1 MERFMAQNRVLQY
14 RCYLPLLLVAGPLL
28 LTLPAAHADDTRHP
42 YIVQLADPPMAAYA
56 GGVSGLRATKAGAGQ
71 RLDLAGT
78 AARQYG
84 SYLRTQQD
92 QAKALLPAGVVSH
105 QYQVV
110 FNGFAASLTDA
121 EVRALKASGKAVR
134 ITPDEQQHVV
144 TNYTPTFLGLDQPG
158 GLWEQLGGKEHAGDD
173 IIVGVIDGGIWPENL
188 SYADRI
194 DAAGQPTFESS
205 APLAYGP
212 PPARWKGVCQAGEG
226 FTAANCNNKL
236 IGARYFDGG
245 FRAGGQDIHI
255 SEFRSPR
262 DSLGSPSGLGGH
274 GTHTSS
280 TAAGNANVPAQA
292 SNGDLLGNRSGMA
305 PRARVAMYKICWS
318 YNGGFNVPG
327 GTANGCY
334 NSDSLAGIEAA
345 VADGVDVLNYSI
357 SGGTSPRD
365 PVEQAFRH
373 AVEAGVF
380 VAAAAGNAGPGNS
393 VNHISPWMTTVAA
406 AAHDKTHTAS
416 VTLGSGQH
424 FQGASLDPAPLP
436 AAPLIRGEEAVAAG
450 ADAGQA
456 ALCTGV
462 EDVFTLHPI
471 APLDPAK
478 VAGKIVACQRGT
490 TARTSKA
497 TAVKAAGGV
506 GMILLDDG
514 TGTVADIYNVPTVH
528 VSQAD
533 GAAVAAYAAGAGAGA
548 TAALS
553 ASALTPMTGPVLAD
567 FSSRGPNAFDPG
579 VLKPDLSA
587 PGVNIL
593 AGIAPS
599 LSASQ
604 KAAIIAG
611 DGAAYSISTYLSGT
625 SMATPHVAG
634 LAALLKQRHPGWS
647 PAAVKSALMTSTRS
661 VLPTALTGDEDGT
674 RPWGQGAGLVVPN
687 VGADPGLVYDAGAA
701 DYQKYMCGV
710 TGEASDCGSGA
721 LTGVAL
727 NLASIT
733 LPGVVGNQTVRRS
746 VTNVGDRS
754 AIYNA
759 SATIDGFTTTV
770 TPATLTLA
778 PGETQSYSVK
788 LDRID
793 AADGVWQFGELVWS
807 DGEHK
812 VRSPLQARYNS
823 GVEAPA
829 LLSANSVS
837 GTRQLDVSTGFN
849 GVMGAVKAGMREYV
863 RLAQTVTQAAPG
875 SLDTLQGAVDA
886 CVARGPGVKAV
897 SLGIPNHTMIA
908 RFELSNRDTAGG
920 DGDDLDLLLLNIL
933 NEPIAYSAHEG
944 SDESVTFMTPPMA
957 VVKVC
962 VLGFK
967 LKNGVSTN
975 YTLSYAT
982 AIPNDTKGNLKL
994 TLPGPVTQGGSAKV
1008 GVSWSG
1014 LEQGKRYLGGMQLLN
1029 PTGRAVSFTEFNID
1043 TRDVVPAASAA
1054 AHKQFKAVQ

>member
-1 MERFMAQNRVLQY
+1 
-14 RCYLPLLLVAGPLL
+14 
-28 LTLPAAHADDTRHP
+28 
-42 YIVQLADPPMAAYA
+42 
-56 GGVSGLRATKAGAGQ
+56 
-71 RLDLAGT
+71 
-78 AARQYG
+78 
-84 SYLRTQQD
+84 
-92 QAKALLPAGVVSH
+92 
-105 QYQVV
+105 
-110 FNGFAASLTDA
+110 
-121 EVRALKASGKAVR
+121 
-134 ITPDEQQHVV
+134 
-144 TNYTPTFLGLDQPG
+144 
-158 GLWEQLGGKEHAGDD
+158 
-173 IIVGVIDGGIWPENL
+173 
-188 SYADRI
+188 
-194 DAAGQPTFESS
+194 
-205 APLAYGP
+205 
-212 PPARWKGVCQAGEG
+212 
-226 FTAANCNNKL
+226 
-236 IGARYFDGG
+236 
-245 FRAGGQDIHI
+245 
-255 SEFRSPR
+255 
-262 DSLGSPSGLGGH
+262 
-274 GTHTSS
+274 
-280 TAAGNANVPAQA
+280 
-292 SNGDLLGNRSGMA
+292 MA

-318 YNGGFNVPG
+318 YNGGFRVPG
-327 GTANGCY
+327 GIANGCFT
-334 NSDSLAGIEAA
+334 SDSLAGIEAA

-380 VAAAAGNAGPGNS
+380 VAAAAGNAGPDNERDLP

-406 AAHDKTHTAS
+406 STHDRAHKATL
-416 VTLGSGQH
+416 TLGNGKQY
-424 FQGASLDPAPLP
+424 QGASLSLAALPSAPM
-436 AAPLIRGEEAVAAG
+436 IRGEDAARPG
-450 ADAGQA
+450 TSPYDAS
-456 ALCTGV
+456 LCYGPNYTGT
-462 EDVFTLHPI
+462 DQSS
-471 APLDPAK
+471 LDPAK
-478 VAGKIVACQRGT
+478 VSGKIVTCVRGGSP
-490 TARTSKA
+490 RTDKSQ
-497 TAVKAAGGV
+497 AVKEAGGV
-506 GMILLDDG
+506 GMVLIDDG
-514 TGTVADIYNVPTVH
+514 SGQVLEVHAVPSVH
-528 VSQAD
+528 VDAAP
-533 GAAVAAYAAGAGAGA
+533 GAEIMGYAADAGA

-553 ASALTPMTGPVLAD
+553 ASSMVPVTGPVLAD

-587 PGVNIL
+587 PGVDIL
-593 AGIAPS
+593 AGVAPS
-599 LSASQ
+599 LSAAQ
-604 KAAIIAG
+604 HDAIIAG
-611 DGAAYSISTYLSGT
+611 DGAAISISTFMSGT

-661 VLPTALTGDEDGT
+661 VLPTALTGDQDGSL
-674 RPWGQGAGLVVPN
+674 PWGQGAGLVVPN
-687 VGADPGLVYDAGAA
+687 VGADPGLVYDVGAA

-710 TGEASDCGSGA
+710 TAEASDCGSGA

-759 SATIDGFTTTV
+759 SAAIDGFSTTV

-788 LDRID
+788 LDRTD
-793 AADGVWQFGELVWS
+793 AADGEWHFGELVWS

-823 GVEAPA
+823 GVDVAA

-837 GTRQLDVSTGFN
+837 GTRQLDVATGCN

-875 SLDTLQGAVDA
+875 TFDTLQGAVDA

-920 DGDDLDLLLLNIL
+920 DADDLDLLLLNT
-933 NEPIAYSAHEG
+933 NNDPIAYSAHEG
-944 SDESVTFMTPPMA
+944 SNESVTFMTPPMA

-1029 PTGRAVSFTEFNID
+1029 PAGGIPSFTEFNID
-1043 TRDVVPAASAA
+1043 TRDVAPAANASAG
-1054 AHKQFKAVQ
+1054 KQLKAVQ

>member
-14 RCYLPLLLVAGPLL
+14 RGYLPLLLVAGPLL

-42 YIVQLADPPMAAYA
+42 YIVQLADPPMAAYT

-92 QAKALLPAGVVSH
+92 QAKALLPAGVVSR

-121 EVRALKASGKAVR
+121 EVRTLKANGKAVR

-158 GLWEQLGGKEHAGDD
+158 GLWEQLGGKEHAGED

-188 SYADRI
+188 SYADRL
-194 DAAGQPTFESS
+194 DAAGHPTFDSS

-236 IGARYFDGG
+236 IGARYFDSG
-245 FRAGGQDIHI
+245 FRAGGLDIHI

-292 SNGDLLGNRSGMA
+292 GNGDLLGSRSGMA
-305 PRARVAMYKICWS
+305 PHARVAMYKICWS
-318 YNGGFNVPG
+318 YNNPGSTGGGV
-327 GTANGCY
+327 ANGCY
-334 NSDSLAGIEAA
+334 NSDSLAAIEAA

-380 VAAAAGNAGPGNS
+380 VAAAAGNFGPDNS
-393 VNHISPWMTTVAA
+393 VNHVSPWMTTVAA
-406 AAHDKTHTAS
+406 ATHDRARKATL
-416 VTLGSGQH
+416 TLGNGKQY
-424 FQGASLDPAPLP
+424 QGASLSVAALPSAPI
-436 AAPLIRGEEAVAAG
+436 IRGEDAVRPG
-450 ADAGQA
+450 ASPYDAG
-456 ALCTGV
+456 LCYGPLDTN
-462 EDVFTLHPI
+462 DFLST
-471 APLDPAK
+471 LDPAK
-478 VAGKIVACQRGT
+478 VSGKIVACGRGGSS
-490 TARTSKA
+490 RTNKSL
-497 TAVKAAGGV
+497 TVKQAGGV
-506 GMILLDDG
+506 GMVLIDDG
-514 TGTVADIYNVPTVH
+514 SGQVLDLHAVPTVH
-528 VSQAD
+528 VDKAP
-533 GAAVAAYAAGAGAGA
+533 GAEISDYAAGAGA

-553 ASALTPMTGPVLAD
+553 ASSMVPVTGPVLAD
-567 FSSRGPNAFDPG
+567 FSSRGPNFLDPG

-587 PGVNIL
+587 PGVDIL
-593 AGIAPS
+593 AGVAPS
-599 LSASQ
+599 LSSAQ
-604 KAAIIAG
+604 QAAIIAG
-611 DGAAYSISTYLSGT
+611 AGAAFSTSTYMSGT
-625 SMATPHVAG
+625 SMASPHVAG

-661 VLPTALTGDEDGT
+661 VLPTALTGDQDGS

-687 VGADPGLVYDAGAA
+687 VGADPGLVYDVGAA

-710 TGEASDCGSGA
+710 TAEASDCGSGA

-727 NLASIT
+727 NLASIS
-733 LPGVVGNQTVRRS
+733 LPGVVGKQTVIRS

-759 SATIDGFTTTV
+759 SAAIDGFSTTV
-770 TPATLTLA
+770 MPATLTLA

-788 LDRID
+788 LERTD

-837 GTRQLDVSTGFN
+837 GTRQLDVATGFN

-875 SLDTLQGAVDA
+875 SIDTLQAAVDA
-886 CVARGPGVKAV
+886 CIARGPGVKAV
-897 SLGIPNHTMIA
+897 TVGIPNQTMIA

-920 DGDDLDLLLLNIL
+920 DGDDLDLMLLNQQ
-933 NEPIAYSAHEG
+933 NDPIAFSAHDG
-944 SDESVTFMTPPMA
+944 SNESITLMAPPMG

-962 VLGFK
+962 VLGAR
-967 LKNGVSTN
+967 LKNGASTN
-975 YTLSYAT
+975 YTMSYAT
-982 AIPNDTKGNLKL
+982 AIPNDTKGNLKIA
-994 TLPGPVTQGGSAKV
+994 LPGQVTQGGSSKV

-1043 TRDVVPAASAA
+1043 TRDVVPAASASA
-1054 AHKQFKAVQ
+1054 RKQLKTVQ

>member
-1 MERFMAQNRVLQY
+1 
-14 RCYLPLLLVAGPLL
+14 LLLVAGPLL
-28 LTLPAAHADDTRHP
+28 LTLPAAHADDTRRP

-84 SYLRTQQD
+84 SYLSTQQD
-92 QAKALLPAGVVSH
+92 QAKALLPAGVVSR

-121 EVRALKASGKAVR
+121 EVRTLKASGKAVR
-134 ITPDEQQHVV
+134 ITPDAQQHMV

-158 GLWEQLGGKEHAGDD
+158 GLWEQLGGREHAGDD

-194 DAAGQPTFESS
+194 DAAGHPTFDPS
-205 APLAYGP
+205 APLAYGS

-226 FTAANCNNKL
+226 FTVANCNNKL
-236 IGARYFDGG
+236 IGARYFDSG
-245 FRAGGQDIHI
+245 FRAGGKDIVI

-262 DSLGSPSGLGGH
+262 DSLSSPAGLGGH

-292 SNGDLLGNRSGMA
+292 GNGDLLGSRSGMA

-318 YNGGFNVPG
+318 YFGGFSVPG
-327 GTANGCY
+327 GIANSCY
-334 NSDSLAGIEAA
+334 NSDSLAAIEAA
-345 VADGVDVLNYSI
+345 VADGVDVLNFSI
-357 SGGTSPRD
+357 SGGTSPID
-365 PVEQAFRH
+365 PIEQAFRH

-380 VAAAAGNAGPGNS
+380 VAAAAGNAGPGNT
-393 VNHISPWMTTVAA
+393 VNHVSPWMTTVAA
-406 AAHDKTHTAS
+406 TTHDKAHGAS
-416 VTLGSGQH
+416 VTLGNGQH
-424 FQGASLDPAPLP
+424 YQGSSLDPAPLP
-436 AAPLIRGEEAVAAG
+436 TAPLIYAGDAVAAG
-450 ADAGQA
+450 ADPRQA
-456 ALCTGV
+456 ALCYGV
-462 EDVFTLHPI
+462 PDVIAVHPLTQ
-471 APLDPAK
+471 LDPAK
-478 VAGKIVACQRGT
+478 VAGKIVACQMVIGGDIFRG
-490 TARTSKA
+490 SKA
-497 TAVKAAGGV
+497 DAVKAAGGV

-514 TGTVADIYNVPTVH
+514 NGTVADVYNVPTVH

-533 GAAVAAYAAGAGAGA
+533 GVAIAAYAAGDGA

-567 FSSRGPNAFDPG
+567 FSSRGPNAVDPG

-587 PGVNIL
+587 PGVDIL
-593 AGIAPS
+593 AGVAPS
-599 LSASQ
+599 LSAAQ
-604 KAAIIAG
+604 KAGIIAG
-611 DGAAYSISTYLSGT
+611 DGAAFSTSTYMSGT

-674 RPWGQGAGLVVPN
+674 LPWGQGAGLVAPN
-687 VGADPGLVYDAGAA
+687 GAADPGLVYDVAAA
-701 DYQKYMCGV
+701 DYQKYTCGV
-710 TGEASDCGSGA
+710 SAEASDCGSGA

-727 NLASIT
+727 NLASIS
-733 LPGVVGNQTVRRS
+733 LPGVVGNQTVLRS

-759 SATIDGFTTTV
+759 SAAIDGFTATV
-770 TPATLTLA
+770 TPATLNLA

-788 LDRID
+788 LDRTD
-793 AADGVWQFGELVWS
+793 AADGVWHFGELVWS

-823 GVEAPA
+823 GVVAPA
-829 LLSANSVS
+829 LLSASSVS
-837 GTRQLDVSTGFN
+837 GTRQLDVATGFN
-849 GVMGAVKAGMREYV
+849 GVMGVLKAGMREYV

-875 SLDTLQGAVDA
+875 SLDTLQGVVNA

-897 SLGIPNHTMIA
+897 TLGIPNQTMIA

-920 DGDDLDLLLLNIL
+920 DGDDLDLMLLDQLNR
-933 NEPIAYSAHEG
+933 PIAYSAHEG
-944 SDESVTFMTPPMA
+944 SDESVTLMAPPMS

-962 VLGFK
+962 VLGFR
-967 LKNGVSTN
+967 LKNGASTN
-975 YTLSYAT
+975 YTMSYAT
-982 AIPNDTKGNLKL
+982 AIPNDTKGNLKFA
-994 TLPGPVTQGGSAKV
+994 LPGPVTQGGSATV

-1014 LEQGKRYLGGMQLLN
+1014 LEQGKRYLGGMQLMN
-1029 PTGRAVSFTEFNID
+1029 PAGGGLSFTEINID

-1054 AHKQFKAVQ
+1054 ARKQFKAVQ